1 MWRKHNKQGRKR
13 DLGPAGLIWVHQSV
27 LDRTLQVLRES
38 GGPEEPHEGV
48 AYWAGRRVGTEAFIT
63 TCVAPAARTTYGSF
77 ETSSHTNARVIM
89 YLSSAGLE
97 LIGQVHSH
105 PGEFVG
111 HSNGDDRRA
120 LMPYEGFLSVVVPHY
135 AREGMLPLTICGVH
149 VFESSRFR
157 RLQAAEVE
165 ARFRILPEFGDLRN
179 Q

>member
-1 MWRKHNKQGRKR
+1 
-13 DLGPAGLIWVHQSV
+13 
-27 LDRTLQVLRES
+27 
-38 GGPEEPHEGV
+38 
-48 AYWAGRRVGTEAFIT
+48 
-63 TCVAPAARTTYGSF
+63 
-77 ETSSHTNARVIM
+77 M
-89 YLSSAGLE
+89 YLSSTGLE

-111 HSNGDDRRA
+111 HSKGDDRRA

-157 RLQAAEVE
+157 RLQTVEVE
-165 ARFRILPEFGDLRN
+165 AQFRILPEFSDLRN